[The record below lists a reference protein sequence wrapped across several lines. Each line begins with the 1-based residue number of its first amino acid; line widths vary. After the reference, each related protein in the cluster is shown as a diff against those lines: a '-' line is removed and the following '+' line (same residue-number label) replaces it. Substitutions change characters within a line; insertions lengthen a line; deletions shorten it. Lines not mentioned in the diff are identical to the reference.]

1 MERRGQGAGE
11 GAESAADRVAAAW
24 VARRDR
30 GLTPAEDA
38 ALAAWRAAD
47 PRHAAAW
54 ERAAAMW
61 RGLDRVGGVAELDVM
76 ADGIVAKARARQRRR
91 RAVRGVF
98 VAAGLAAAL
107 AVAALG
113 GRRFGPADPAEPRA
127 LPENVRVLAS
137 TLRTELLPDG
147 SVAEL
152 NGASRIAV
160 EFTATERRVRLL
172 EGEAHFIVQKNPARP
187 FFVTAGPVAVRA
199 VGTAFN
205 VRLATGAI
213 EVLVTEGRVKL
224 EQASAGAM
232 PVAESVA
239 GSENSSAESWA
250 AAGAGP
256 RGAGAAEP
264 SLVAGQRAVIDRAAG
279 VSAPVAVGE
288 VVRAEIDEALGWQ
301 GTRLVFSATPL
312 DEVVAAF
319 NRYNR
324 HRLTLGDT
332 RLAERTL
339 TGTFRADNVDGFLRL
354 ARQIVDVKAEP
365 RTPTETVLLPAR

>member
-1 MERRGQGAGE
+1 MDRRSQGAGE
-11 GAESAADRVAAAW
+11 GPEAAADRSAAAW

-30 GLTPAEDA
+30 GLTAAEGA
-38 ALAAWRAAD
+38 ALAAWRAQD
-47 PRHAAAW
+47 PRHEAAW
-54 ERAAAMW
+54 GRATAAW
-61 RGLDRVGGVAELDVM
+61 RGLDRVGAVAELEAM

-91 RAVRGVF
+91 RIVRGAF
-98 VAAGLAAAL
+98 AAAGLAAAL

-113 GRRFGPADPAEPRA
+113 WRQFGPGEPAAPGPW
-127 LPENVRVLAS
+127 PENVRVLAS
-137 TLRTELLPDG
+137 TLRTEVLPDG

-160 EFTATERRVRLL
+160 EFSATERRVRLL

-205 VRLATGAI
+205 VRLATGEI

-224 EQASAGAM
+224 EQAAAGPEADL
-232 PVAESVA
+232 ER
-239 GSENSSAESWA
+239 A
-250 AAGAGP
+250 AAGGATIRTAAGE
-256 RGAGAAEP
+256 RGGARDRGTAE
-264 SLVAGQRAVIDRAAG
+264 SALVAGQRAVIDRAAG
-279 VSAPVAVGE
+279 VGGPVAVGD

-324 HRLTLGDT
+324 HRLTLGDA
-332 RLAERTL
+332 RLAGRTL
-339 TGTFRADNVDGFLRL
+339 TGTFRADNVEGFLRL
-354 ARQIVDVKAEP
+354 ARQMVDVKAEP
-365 RTPTETVLLPAR
+365 RTATETVLLPTR

>member
-1 MERRGQGAGE
+1 
-11 GAESAADRVAAAW
+11 
-24 VARRDR
+24 
-30 GLTPAEDA
+30 
-38 ALAAWRAAD
+38 
-47 PRHAAAW
+47 
-54 ERAAAMW
+54 
-61 RGLDRVGGVAELDVM
+61 
-76 ADGIVAKARARQRRR
+76 
-91 RAVRGVF
+91 
-98 VAAGLAAAL
+98 
-107 AVAALG
+107 
-113 GRRFGPADPAEPRA
+113 
-127 LPENVRVLAS
+127 
-137 TLRTELLPDG
+137 
-147 SVAEL
+147 
-152 NGASRIAV
+152 
-160 EFTATERRVRLL
+160 
-172 EGEAHFIVQKNPARP
+172 
-187 FFVTAGPVAVRA
+187 
-199 VGTAFN
+199 

-232 PVAESVA
+232 PVAGPAA
-239 GSENSSAESWA
+239 GSESSSAESGA
-250 AAGAGP
+250 AAGTGP